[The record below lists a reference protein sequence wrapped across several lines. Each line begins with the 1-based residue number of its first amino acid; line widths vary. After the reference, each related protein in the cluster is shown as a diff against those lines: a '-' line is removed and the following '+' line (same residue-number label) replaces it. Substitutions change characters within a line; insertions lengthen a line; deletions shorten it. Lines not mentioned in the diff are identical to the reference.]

1 MATQET
7 DGLPGITL
15 WDIARSLGRLE
26 SHAEQSDARMDRSD
40 ARMDR
45 IEARLDRIDSRLDR
59 LMFIAVLGIGAGVL
73 ASLVGLTATRGSKA
87 VCRGITPLKFPLY
100 GKQKGPDTVPLKY
113 PGLRFPPNSALG
125 SDAGEPV
132 DASS

>member
-1 MATQET
+1 MAAQET

-26 SHAEQSDARMDRSD
+26 SHAEQSGARMDRQD

-59 LMFIAVLGIGAGVL
+59 LIFIILGIGAGVL
-73 ASLVGLTATRGSKA
+73 ASLVGLTVTLVKLFVG
-87 VCRGITPLKFPLY
+87 G
-100 GKQKGPDTVPLKY
+100 
-113 PGLRFPPNSALG
+113 
-125 SDAGEPV
+125 
-132 DASS
+132 